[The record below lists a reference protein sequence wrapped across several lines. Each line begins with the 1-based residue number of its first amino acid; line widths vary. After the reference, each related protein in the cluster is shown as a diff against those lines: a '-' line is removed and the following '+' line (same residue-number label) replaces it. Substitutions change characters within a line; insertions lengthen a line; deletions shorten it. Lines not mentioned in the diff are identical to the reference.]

1 MSVLPEFA
9 AKQSLTCA
17 HGYNSP
23 THGPPLQAAQ
33 PYRME
38 SGAAPVLYEV
48 RIYSMEARTFGQ
60 VLQAKQIRAAH
71 CLTSVQFS
79 PTSEHLMLAYGR

>member
-1 MSVLPEFA
+1 MHMVTF
-9 AKQSLTCA
+9 
-17 HGYNSP
+17 SP

>member
-1 MSVLPEFA
+1 MCSCGHDLA
-9 AKQSLTCA
+9 
-17 HGYNSP
+17 
-23 THGPPLQAAQ
+23 THDLPLQAAQ
-33 PYRME
+33 AYRADP
-38 SGAAPVLYEV
+38 GATPVLYEV